1 MKYENLLK
9 IHIPQPCHED
19 WDKMTPNEQ
28 GAYCNECC
36 KTVIDFS
43 DKPDEFIEKY
53 LNDNIAKKVCG
64 RFRIDQL
71 EETPKLKI
79 EAPKFE
85 FPSFLLPVITPFR
98 VAALSLMLFAS
109 AAFTS
114 CGNSDGG
121 LTGEPKYERLAGAV
135 EMRIDSSNVKDT
147 TCKINQNDD
156 NIVGKI
162 KVNNFNPPEDTLK
175 ADTTNVLL
183 KGEVQTRKKQGMV
196 HKTN

>member
-1 MKYENLLK
+1 MKYENLFK
-9 IHIPQPCHED
+9 INIPEPCHED

-28 GAYCNECC
+28 GAYCRVCC
-36 KTVIDFS
+36 KTVVDFS

-53 LNDNIAKKVCG
+53 LNDNIEKKVCG

-71 EETPKLKI
+71 DEAPKLKI

-109 AAFTS
+109 VALTS
-114 CGNSDGG
+114 CGNSEVE
-121 LTGEPKYERLAGAV
+121 LNGEPKYERLAGAV

-147 TCKINQNDD
+147 TCKIDQNDD
-156 NIVGKI
+156 NVVGKI